1 MQTERRLY
9 DRLDQSQPVTF
20 VLPNG
25 ETLEASGENISLGGM
40 QVRCPRWVIAELT
53 PSPDRIARG
62 QPIDLRI
69 RFELPS
75 RKNKPAIVIDVRC
88 HAVALRR
95 LSEDEY
101 HISLTFSFFEGNGYN
116 DLEAFI
122 DKNA

>member
-1 MQTERRLY
+1 MTTERRLY
-9 DRLDQSQPVTF
+9 ERIDRIKPVTF
-20 VLPNG
+20 LMPNG
-25 ETLEASGENISLGGM
+25 ESLEATGENLSLGGM
-40 QVRCPRWVIAELT
+40 QVRCPRWLIAELT

-62 QPIDLRI
+62 QPVDLRV
-69 RFELPS
+69 RFELPVE
-75 RKNKPAIVIDVRC
+75 KNKPPVTIEARC
-88 HAVALRR
+88 NAVALRR